1 MTESVLRGESGAR
14 RDVVL
19 LNAGAALLV
28 AGAVERLEDGIER
41 AGLTIDAGLGT
52 ELLGRLREERRL
64 ADAAKATE
72 GAPA

>member
-28 AGAVERLEDGIER
+28 AGAVERLEEGIER
-41 AGLTIDAGLGT
+41 AALTIDAGLGT
-52 ELLGRLREERRL
+52 ELLGRLREERRV
-64 ADAAKATE
+64 ADAAKAAE